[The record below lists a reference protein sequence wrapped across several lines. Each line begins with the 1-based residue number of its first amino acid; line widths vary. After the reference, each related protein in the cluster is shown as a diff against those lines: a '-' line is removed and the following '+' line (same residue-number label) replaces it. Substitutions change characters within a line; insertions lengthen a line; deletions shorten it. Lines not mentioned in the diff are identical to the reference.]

1 MDTGKE
7 VNTYTSWELAR
18 QCPHSRS
25 NHGTYNLRLL
35 FIKRE
40 MWFIDCSFC
49 VFSSSCAAEYTG
61 LQALLGSHY
70 VLAFTLNYSSWT

>member
-7 VNTYTSWELAR
+7 ANTYTTWEL

-25 NHGTYNLRLL
+25 NHGTYNLCLL

-40 MWFIDCSFC
+40 MWFVDCSFC
-49 VFSSSCAAEYTG
+49 VSSSSCVEYTG

-70 VLAFTLNYSSWT
+70 VLAFTLNSSSWT

>member
-1 MDTGKE
+1 MVTGKE
-7 VNTYTSWELAR
+7 VNTYTSWELAL

-40 MWFIDCSFC
+40 MCSLIVHF
-49 VFSSSCAAEYTG
+49 VFFPLAV
-61 LQALLGSHY
+61 LLNVQAYRLCWA
-70 VLAFTLNYSSWT
+70 VTMF